1 MKFISAFILSLL
13 ILASCADDPTK
24 VSGKGMIKHE
34 KIVKILAD
42 IHMMDAITNG
52 PGYFRKY
59 DVRDSVD
66 LYSPIFE
73 KYDVTKAEF
82 DTTVSKLSKQPELYM
97 QIYDEVIFELNYRLD
112 TLREN
117 EPKFEKEE
125 EQR

>member
-1 MKFISAFILSLL
+1 MKFIPTIIISLFILL
-13 ILASCADDPTK
+13 SCSDDPTK
-24 VSGKGMIKHE
+24 VSKKGMIKHD

-42 IHMMDAITNG
+42 IHVMDAITNG

-59 DVRDSVD
+59 DTNDSLD

-82 DTTVSKLSKQPELYM
+82 DTTVSKLSKQPELYL
-97 QIYDEVIFELNYRLD
+97 QIYDEVILELNYRLD

-117 EPKFEKEE
+117 EPKFEKEK